1 VIAIEAVGL
10 RKSFGAAR
18 ADAVPAGAVP
28 SSAVPAG
35 AVPSGAVPS
44 GAVPSGA
51 VPAPAETAGTKTA
64 GAKQA
69 GKRRAE
75 PVRALRGVDLSVPR
89 GGVCALLGPNGA
101 GKTTMVRVLAT
112 LIRPDA
118 GAARV
123 AGHDVLREP
132 GLVRAAIGLAGQHA
146 AVDDDLTGRE
156 NLFILGLMHRLGR
169 RGARARAAELLDRFG
184 LAAAADRLVK
194 TWSGGMRRR
203 LDLIASLVVAPP
215 VLFLDEPTTGL
226 DPRSRAEIWATVRA
240 LAADGTTVL
249 LTMQYLDEADRIAD
263 QIVIID
269 AGLVTAHGSP
279 DELKDSL
286 GSRVDVVLA
295 DAGGLDAAEA
305 VLADIVTG
313 PPRLDAGE
321 RRLTAP
327 VAAGAVTL
335 PELVRRLDAAGIT
348 AEDVSVRRPTLDE
361 VFLDRTGAT
370 EGYPA

>member
-1 VIAIEAVGL
+1 VIVIEAVGL
-10 RKSFGAAR
+10 RKSFGKAR
-18 ADAVPAGAVP
+18 AEAPPPTAAQAGTAPAT
-28 SSAVPAG
+28 
-35 AVPSGAVPS
+35 
-44 GAVPSGA
+44 
-51 VPAPAETAGTKTA
+51 AETAGTETAGTTAETIGRQMA
-64 GAKQA
+64 GAKRP
-69 GKRRAE
+69 GKERPG

-101 GKTTMVRVLAT
+101 GKTTVVRVLAT

-118 GAARV
+118 GTARV
-123 AGHDVLREP
+123 AGRDVLREP

-156 NLFILGLMHRLGR
+156 NLFILGLMHHLGR
-169 RGARARAAELLDRFG
+169 RGARKRAAELLDRFG
-184 LAAAADRLVK
+184 LADAADRLVK

-203 LDLIASLVVAPP
+203 LDLIASLVVAPE

-249 LTMQYLDEADRIAD
+249 LTTQYLDEADRIAD

-269 AGLVTAHGSP
+269 SGLVTAHGTP

-295 DAGGLDAAEA
+295 DTGSLDAAEVVMA
-305 VLADIVTG
+305 GIATG
-313 PPRLDAGE
+313 PLRLDAGE

-327 VAAGAVTL
+327 VPVGAVTL
-335 PELVRRLDAAGIT
+335 PELVRMLDAAGVT

-361 VFLDRTGAT
+361 VFLDRTRTT
-370 EGYPA
+370 EEYAA

>member
-1 VIAIEAVGL
+1 MIAIEAVGL
-10 RKSFGAAR
+10 RKSFGAVR
-18 ADAVPAGAVP
+18 AGAVSAGAVSAGAVP
-28 SSAVPAG
+28 AAT
-35 AVPSGAVPS
+35 
-44 GAVPSGA
+44 
-51 VPAPAETAGTKTA
+51 ETAGTKRP
-64 GAKQA
+64 
-69 GKRRAE
+69 GKKRAE
-75 PVRALRGVDLSVPR
+75 PVRALRGVDLAVPG

-101 GKTTMVRVLAT
+101 GKTTVVRVLAT

-118 GAARV
+118 GTARV
-123 AGHDVLREP
+123 AGRDVLREP

-146 AVDDDLTGRE
+146 AVDEDLTGRE
-156 NLFILGLMHRLGR
+156 NLFILGLMHHLGR
-169 RGARARAAELLDRFG
+169 RRARARAAELLDRFG
-184 LAAAADRLVK
+184 LADAADRLVR

-203 LDLIASLVVAPP
+203 LDLIASLVVAPR

-249 LTMQYLDEADRIAD
+249 LTTQYLEEADRIAD

-269 AGLVTAHGSP
+269 AGLVTAHGRP

-295 DAGGLDAAEA
+295 DSRDLDAAEA
-305 VLADIVTG
+305 VLAGIVTG
-313 PPRLDAGE
+313 PPRLDVGE

-335 PELVRRLDAAGIT
+335 PELVRRLDAAGLA

-361 VFLDRTGAT
+361 VFLDRTRAT